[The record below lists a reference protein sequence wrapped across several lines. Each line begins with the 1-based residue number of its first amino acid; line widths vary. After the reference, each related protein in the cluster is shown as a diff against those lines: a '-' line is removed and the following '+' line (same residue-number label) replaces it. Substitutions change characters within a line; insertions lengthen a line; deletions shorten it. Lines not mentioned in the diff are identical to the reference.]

1 MLFEA
6 LTALEAS
13 DLGRAARASV
23 WLYPAANLAH
33 VVGSAMVLGAIAVL
47 DVLLM
52 RGRAETA
59 AAVAGTAIPIAAA
72 GLVVQ
77 IATGIVLLAAE
88 ASATG
93 VNPAFLAKL
102 GLIALG
108 LVNVAWFHL
117 GRSGWADGAGR
128 LHGAVSL
135 AAWTGAVL
143 AGRAIAYV

>member
-1 MLFEA
+1 MLIEA
-6 LTALEAS
+6 LTWLEAS

-52 RGRAETA
+52 RGRSETA
-59 AAVAGTAIPIAAA
+59 AAVAGTAIPIAAT
-72 GLVVQ
+72 GILVQ
-77 IATGIVLLAAE
+77 IATGVVLLAAE

-93 VNPAFLAKL
+93 LNPAFLVKL
-102 GLIALG
+102 GLIGLG
-108 LVNVAWFHL
+108 LANVAWFHV
-117 GRSGWADGAGR
+117 RRDGWAEGAGR
-128 LHGAVSL
+128 MHAAVSL

>member
-135 AAWTGAVL
+135 GAWTGAVL